1 MTGHPAAAFFSFCW
15 PCSSPSLLWRTRGR
29 LLQINSDRPSDPSL
43 GVRGAASVAW
53 AHLTLTHISRNWWNG
68 KTLWKVTFPTLAD
81 SLSGSELAGE
91 DTG

>member
-15 PCSSPSLLWRTRGR
+15 PCSSPSLLWRTREGCSKSI
-29 LLQINSDRPSDPSL
+29 QTDQADPSL
-43 GVRGAASVAW
+43 GVRGAASVAYPSDS
-53 AHLTLTHISRNWWNG
+53 HPQLQKLVER
-68 KTLWKVTFPTLAD
+68 KDPWKVTFPTLAG